1 MSVLTPAAAP
11 TPDAAPTRVRHRVVG
26 LAVALAMV
34 TYLDR
39 ACIAKLAP
47 DIMRDLSL
55 SKDQMSVVF
64 GAFALAYAVFEV
76 PTAWWADRQGTRRV
90 LARIVLWWSAFTIA
104 TATAFGYISLVV
116 IRFLFGIGE
125 AGAWPCVARTFSQ
138 WVPLAQRGRI
148 QGIFFSGAH
157 LAGGLTPLIAY
168 WLNSLFGWRAVFV
181 IFGVIG
187 FVWVVIWHHYFRDDP
202 ASHPAVNAAER
213 ELIAAGRTPAT
224 DSHEGWPYW
233 RRLFAHRNTVP
244 LCLSYIPN
252 SCAFYFC
259 ITWLPTFLEEKHGFK
274 TASLALFSGLPLVAA
289 VAGDLFGGA
298 ATDWAARRFGLR
310 FGRAGVAGLGNLLAG
325 VAMIGAT
332 QVHNPYAAISLI
344 SLAVTLTMFTL
355 GATWGTCLDIGG
367 AHVGVVSAA
376 MNTTGQI
383 GSVFGPTLV
392 TTLLAR
398 TGEWN
403 TPVLAIGGLFIAGA
417 ACWLVIDPRD
427 KVFA

>member
-1 MSVLTPAAAP
+1 MNSTFEPTAASP
-11 TPDAAPTRVRHRVVG
+11 PTRVRHRVVG

-64 GAFALAYAVFEV
+64 GSFALAYAVFEI

-90 LARIVLWWSAFTIA
+90 LARIVVWWSVFTIA
-104 TATAFGYISLVV
+104 TAAAFGYLSLVV

-125 AGAWPCVARTFSQ
+125 AGAWPCVARTFSR
-138 WVPLAQRGRI
+138 WVPLAQRGRV

-157 LAGGLTPLIAY
+157 LAGGLTPLLAY
-168 WLNSLFGWRAVFV
+168 ALSSIVGWRLVFV
-181 IFGVIG
+181 IFGLVG
-187 FVWVVIWHHYFRDDP
+187 FVWVIAWHRYFRDDP
-202 ASHPAVNAAER
+202 AEHPGVNAAELD
-213 ELIAAGRTPAT
+213 LIMAGRTHAAPA
-224 DSHEGWPYW
+224 HEGWAYW
-233 RRLFAHRNTVP
+233 RRLFAHRNTLP

-274 TASLALFSGLPLVAA
+274 SVSLGFFSGLPLIAA
-289 VAGDLFGGA
+289 VVGDLFGGA
-298 ATDWAARRFGLR
+298 ATDWATRRFGLR
-310 FGRAGVAGLGNLLAG
+310 LGRAGVAGLGNLLAG
-325 VAMIGAT
+325 IAMIGAT
-332 QVHNPYAAISLI
+332 QVHNPYAAIGLI
-344 SLAVTLTMFTL
+344 SLSVTLTMFTL

-376 MNTTGQI
+376 MNTAGQI
-383 GSVFGPTLV
+383 GSVFGPLLV

-398 TGEWN
+398 TGDWN
-403 TPVLAIGGLFIAGA
+403 TPIFVIGGLFLAGA
-417 ACWLVIDPRD
+417 TCWLVIDPRD
-427 KVFA
+427 RVFA